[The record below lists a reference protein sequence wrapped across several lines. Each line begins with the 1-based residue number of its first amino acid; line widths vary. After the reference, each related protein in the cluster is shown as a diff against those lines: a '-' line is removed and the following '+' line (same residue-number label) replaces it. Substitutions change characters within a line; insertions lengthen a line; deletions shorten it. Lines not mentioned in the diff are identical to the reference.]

1 MLLEDAGAV
10 VTVAADGAQA
20 VKAFAE
26 NPPDTFDVILMDIQ
40 MPVMGGLAATRCIRN
55 HPRPDGAT
63 IPIYAVS
70 ANAFA
75 EDVMYAKEAG
85 MNGHLAKPLDLSKI
99 LSTISACL
107 EKK

>member
-1 MLLEDAGAV
+1 
-10 VTVAADGAQA
+10 
-20 VKAFAE
+20 
-26 NPPDTFDVILMDIQ
+26 MDIQ
-40 MPVMGGLAATRCIRN
+40 MPGMDGLAATRCIRN

-63 IPIYAVS
+63 IPIYAMS

-85 MNGHLAKPLDLSKI
+85 MNGHLAKPLDLPKI